1 MAVAK
6 KGEFCRCVHMSH
18 NKVCNNTPILSCQ
31 TCGGC
36 MVCKGCA
43 EKHHPKHSIGE
54 FVQQ

>member
-18 NKVCNNTPILSCQ
+18 NKVCNNTPTLSCQ